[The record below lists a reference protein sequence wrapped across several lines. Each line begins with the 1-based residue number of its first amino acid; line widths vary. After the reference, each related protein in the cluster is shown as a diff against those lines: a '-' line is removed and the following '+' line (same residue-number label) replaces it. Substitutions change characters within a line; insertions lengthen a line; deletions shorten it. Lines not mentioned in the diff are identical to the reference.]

1 MVKGLE
7 QLATLNRLRE
17 LGLFIME
24 KMNRRWRILWGD
36 LIEAFQYLKGACRK
50 AGGFVLDLK
59 VFCFCIWVFGSFIL
73 DFCFGSLLGGIV
85 IGQGF

>member
-1 MVKGLE
+1 MIRTVKGLE

-24 KMNRRWRILWGD
+24 KRILWGD
-36 LIEAFQYLKGACRK
+36 LIEAFQYLKEACRK
-50 AGGFVLDLK
+50 AGGFVLGLK
-59 VFCFCIWVFGSFIL
+59 VFCFCIWVFGSFVL